1 MQNGDGSF
9 RHESLQSRKSI
20 KALLEAV
27 TKGIGKGE
35 LTLSDGDEEI
45 VLEPGGLITVRVRAD
60 RANGSN
66 RLDLRLTWTEST
78 EAQKPKSDL
87 KVR

>member
-45 VLEPGGLITVRVRAD
+45 VLEPGGLITVRVALLHKSAD
-60 RANGSN
+60 GRGSPFPGQ
-66 RLDLRLTWTEST
+66 TYPTASVT
-78 EAQKPKSDL
+78 GMPSA
-87 KVR
+87 V